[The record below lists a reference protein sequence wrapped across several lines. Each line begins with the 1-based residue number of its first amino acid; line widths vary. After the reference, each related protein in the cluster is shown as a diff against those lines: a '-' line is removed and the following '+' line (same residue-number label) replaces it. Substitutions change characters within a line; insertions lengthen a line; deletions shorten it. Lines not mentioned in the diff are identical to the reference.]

1 MHPPLQLQLQDQDL
15 LVLQDPICYTKSTLQ
30 IYMLWLLQVWQDEE
44 KKGGTNTNKS
54 ELVAKTNWEDD
65 ELIFST
71 ISLSKDLK

>member
-15 LVLQDPICYTKSTLQ
+15 LVLQDPICYTKGSLQ
-30 IYMLWLLQVWQDEE
+30 VYMLWLLQVWQDEE